1 MRNLVVIVIALAM
14 FIGAAPRV
22 MAGQAQI
29 GAEIDQAWAVV
40 MKQQK
45 EQEAKWKALD
55 DEAARLFKQEDKKNI
70 GTPNKKSR

>member
-1 MRNLVVIVIALAM
+1 MRNLIIVIALAM
-14 FIGAAPRV
+14 FIGAAFTV

-29 GAEIDQAWAVV
+29 GAEIDQAWALV

-55 DEAARLFKQEDKKNI
+55 DEAARLLDHKTKSMGESKNK
-70 GTPNKKSR
+70 TK

>member
-1 MRNLVVIVIALAM
+1 MRNLIIVIALAM
-14 FIGAAPRV
+14 FIGAAFTV

-29 GAEIDQAWAVV
+29 GAEIDQAWALV

-55 DEAARLFKQEDKKNI
+55 DEAARLLDHKSKSMGESKNK
-70 GTPNKKSR
+70 TK

>member
-1 MRNLVVIVIALAM
+1 M
-14 FIGAAPRV
+14 FIGAAFTV

-29 GAEIDQAWAVV
+29 GAEIDQAWALV

-55 DEAARLFKQEDKKNI
+55 DEAARLLDHKSKSMGESKNK
-70 GTPNKKSR
+70 TK